1 MTKDKLI
8 VDTSFWISYL
18 INNDIN
24 HFLSMKFVDSSI
36 RKGEIFISNYI
47 LMEIYTVISQKMG
60 KVYLNDIVK
69 KKIFSNSNVIV
80 LFVNEKDNSNI
91 YKEYLKINIKDA
103 SFVDLSI
110 LYIAKKHGLK
120 ILTFDKH
127 FKKLGREYSVQII
140 GC

>member
-1 MTKDKLI
+1 MTKNKLI

-24 HFLSMKFVDSSI
+24 HSLSMKFIDSTI
-36 RKGEIFISNYI
+36 RKSEIYISNYI
-47 LMEIYTVISQKMG
+47 LMEVYTVISQKMG

-69 KKIFSNSNVIV
+69 KEIFSNSNIIEI
-80 LFVNEKDNSNI
+80 FVNEKDNSNI
-91 YKEYLKINIKDA
+91 YKEYLKTNIMDA
-103 SFVDLSI
+103 SFVDISI

-127 FKKLGREYSVQII
+127 FKKLGKEYNIEII

>member
-69 KKIFSNSNVIV
+69 KEIFSNSNVIV

-127 FKKLGREYSVQII
+127 FKKLGREYNVQII

>member
-1 MTKDKLI
+1 MTKNKLI
-8 VDTSFWISYL
+8 VDTSFWISFL
-18 INNDIN
+18 INNDIS
-24 HFLSMKFVDSSI
+24 HSLSMKFIDSTI
-36 RKGEIFISNYI
+36 RKSEIYISNYI
-47 LMEIYTVISQKMG
+47 LMEVYTVISQKMG

-69 KKIFSNSNVIV
+69 KEIFSNSNLIEI
-80 LFVNEKDNSNI
+80 FVNEKDNSNI
-91 YKEYLKINIKDA
+91 HKEYLKINIKDA

-127 FKKLGREYSVQII
+127 FKKLDREYNVQII